1 VANVRST
8 PAGVPAA
15 PETAEHRR
23 LRADARRS
31 VDVLLQAARE
41 VFASSGVDATVR
53 EIADRAGVGMGTLYR
68 RFPNRADLITAV
80 FHTEMDACAAAASA
94 LAAELPPFEALA
106 SWMQRYAD
114 FITTKRG
121 LAKAL
126 NSADPVFEG
135 LLARFEEQL
144 RPAIRPLFQSA
155 ITAGEIEPNTDP
167 DEILCAVSSLCMS
180 PFDTKPEHTRRMVA
194 LLIHGL
200 RRH

>member
-1 VANVRST
+1 MAQDR
-8 PAGVPAA
+8 P
-15 PETAEHRR
+15 
-23 LRADARRS
+23 LRADAQRS

-80 FHTEMDACAAAASA
+80 FHTEMDACAAAAST
-94 LAAELPPFEALA
+94 LAADHPPFEALA
-106 SWMQRYAD
+106 RWMQGYAD
-114 FITTKRG
+114 FIGTKRG

-155 ITAGEIEPNTDP
+155 IAAGEIDPATDP

-194 LLIHGL
+194 LLINGL
-200 RRH
+200 RRP